1 MEALVVTFDKCPNQD
16 AGAVRIH
23 MFAKILIEI
32 GYKVTVISMGKSTR
46 FNVKHIENISY
57 ISYRSVNNSKFQ
69 KIIDYFM
76 FPLRLKKFI
85 KKKHYDLCLHTQI
98 DKISL
103 KILKKYCEKN
113 NGKLLYDAV
122 EWFSSEQFKN
132 GEKSIGYK
140 RNDSYNTKWIDKQ
153 YYVIA
158 ISDYL
163 RKHFLDRG
171 IKVLKIPV
179 ILDVKNIIS
188 KKSIS
193 DDKLVIMY
201 AGSPG
206 KKDYLFEILSGISL
220 LKKEEQ
226 SKLKFVI
233 IGVTREQ
240 LVNICGV
247 ENSTI
252 DKLSEVIEIRGRIPR
267 KDVLCELEKAN
278 FTILIRSEKQR
289 YAKAGFPTKFVESLA
304 TGTPVI
310 SNLTSD
316 LNDYLVDKRNGIIVD
331 SCDARSIC
339 VAIKRT
345 LTLSYNEKVYM
356 CQEARKTAIKCFDY
370 RLFVTSIKNF
380 IFEIG
385 KGEAN
390 DNFKKIK
397 N

>member
-1 MEALVVTFDKCPNQD
+1 MEALIVTLDKCPNQD

-23 MFAKILIEI
+23 MYAKILIEI
-32 GYKVTVISMGKSTR
+32 GYKVTVISMGESTR
-46 FNVKHIENISY
+46 FNIKQLENISY
-57 ISYRSVNNSKFQ
+57 ISYRSEKNFKFQ

-103 KILKKYCEKN
+103 EILKKYCKKIN
-113 NGKLLYDAV
+113 IKLIYDAV
-122 EWFSSEQFKN
+122 EWFSPEQFKRRD
-132 GEKSIGYK
+132 KSISYK

-158 ISDYL
+158 ISEYL
-163 RKHFLDRG
+163 KKHFLDRN

-179 ILDVKNIIS
+179 ILDVQNIIS
-188 KKSIS
+188 KKNIS
-193 DDKLVIMY
+193 NDKLVIMY

-206 KKDYLFEILSGISL
+206 KKDYLFEILNGILL

-226 SKLKFVI
+226 RKLKFII

-240 LVNICGV
+240 LVNICSV
-247 ENSTI
+247 ENNII
-252 DKLSEVIEIRGRIPR
+252 DKLSEVIEIKGRISR
-267 KDVLCELEKAN
+267 ADVLRELEKAN

-316 LNDYLVDKRNGIIVD
+316 LNDYLIDKTNSIVVD
-331 SCDARSIC
+331 SCDERSIC
-339 VAIKRT
+339 IAIKRA
-345 LTLSYNEKVYM
+345 LALSNNEKVYM
-356 CQEARKTAIKCFDY
+356 CQEARKTAINYFDY
-370 RLFVTSIKNF
+370 RLFITPIKNF